1 MKILP
6 QPKKISGIRYKD
18 SYRFLLIM
26 KTLFRRNPLIFIN
39 WIQKRS
45 SNPKLVKLHIF
56 FPTVDLFLYFIKKIE
71 RLSKCYLDV
80 NYCPILKFVL

>member
-18 SYRFLLIM
+18 SGRFLLIM
-26 KTLFRRNPLIFIN
+26 ETLIRRNPLILIN

-45 SNPKLVKLHIF
+45 SNPTTSNPDL
-56 FPTVDLFLYFIKKIE
+56 PT
-71 RLSKCYLDV
+71 
-80 NYCPILKFVL
+80 